1 MKKLSLTTV
10 IATAIVTTMLSVS
23 AVQAAEVRLVPSDS
37 STLSALCVEAAGTAA
52 NGTARSLVETAA
64 TYGIAR
70 HEISEIRCNGMPL
83 DRFAAKFKSRNA
95 IAQKDYIFN
104 QNEGR
109 ATTSFR

>member
-1 MKKLSLTTV
+1 MKKLFITKL
-10 IATAIVTTMLSVS
+10 VTTAVVTTLFSIT

-52 NGTARSLVETAA
+52 NGTARSLKETAA
-64 TYGIAR
+64 AYGIAR
-70 HEISEIRCNGMPL
+70 HEISEIRCNGQPL
-83 DRFAAKFKSRNA
+83 ERFAAKFKSRNA